1 MLAFPYGKKV
11 AVLGLGKSGFESAVF
26 LLQKGFRV
34 FASEKSDSPEM
45 QAKASA
51 LRKQGAQAETG
62 SHSDAQ
68 ILSSD
73 WVIISPGIPP
83 SAPIYRALNAA
94 NVPTV
99 SEIEAAFLF
108 SPDARVIAV
117 TGTSGKTT
125 VTTLIAK
132 VIEAAGRRAVLCGNI
147 GTPWISQ
154 INHSSPDEIIVLEV
168 SSFQLQNCFR
178 FNPWIGILLNL
189 SANHQDWHA
198 DMAEYAGAKL
208 RMFQNQSRED
218 FCIIR
223 KQDEH
228 YFPKGFS
235 FRGRRIYP
243 DEPVPG
249 GKENVLLNPNESVVL
264 HTARILGMPDE
275 IVHNVLSR
283 FEGIEHRLEFVR
295 TVSGVN
301 FINDSKCTSTA
312 SLLWGLQK
320 FSDQSVVLI
329 AGGHPKAND
338 FHEAGPLIRKKCRK
352 VILIGEARPLM
363 RKSWQGICPIDE
375 TDNFKEAVEG
385 AFRAAVSQNV
395 VLLSPACASFDMFRN
410 YEERGKIFK
419 GIVSELSGKPGPLV
433 SNKTLTQ

>member
-1 MLAFPYGKKV
+1 MTEFPYGKKV

-26 LLQKGFRV
+26 LLQKGFRI
-34 FASEKSDSPEM
+34 FASEKSNSPEM

-51 LRKQGAQAETG
+51 LRKLGAQVETG
-62 SHSDAQ
+62 KHSDVQ

-83 SAPIYRALNAA
+83 SAPIYRALRAA
-94 NVPTV
+94 NVPAV

-108 SPDARVIAV
+108 SPAARVIAV

-125 VTTLIAK
+125 VTTLIAR
-132 VIEAAGRRAVLCGNI
+132 VVEAAGRRAVLCGNI

-154 INHSSPDEIIVLEV
+154 INRSSPDDIIVLEV

-198 DMAEYAGAKL
+198 DMPEYAGAKL
-208 RMFQNQSRED
+208 RMFQNQTGED
-218 FCIIR
+218 FYIIR

-228 YFPKGFS
+228 FFPKGFS
-235 FRGRRIYP
+235 FRGRRIYL
-243 DEPVPG
+243 DEPVSG
-249 GKENVLLNPNESVVL
+249 IKESGSLNPNESVVFRV
-264 HTARILGMPDE
+264 ARILGIPDE

-301 FINDSKCTSTA
+301 FVNDSKCTSTA

-320 FSDQSVVLI
+320 FPDQSVVLI
-329 AGGHPKAND
+329 AGGHPKADD
-338 FHEAGPLIRKKCRK
+338 FHEVGPLIRQKCRK

-363 RKSWQGICPIDE
+363 RKAWQGICPIDE
-375 TDNFKEAVEG
+375 TDDFKEAVEW

-410 YEERGKIFK
+410 YEERGKRFK
-419 GIVSELSGKPGPLV
+419 SIVSELSGNPAPFF